1 MELIQLMKLSVIV
14 PTYNEAENIREL
26 IYAIGD
32 VCKRNKLSYN
42 IVIVD
47 DNSPDFTSKIVKEV
61 MQENKNIR
69 LIEREGKLGLGT
81 AYIKGIKYSLDNLN
95 PDLIMT
101 MDADFSHNP
110 KYIPD
115 FVKKIKEGYD
125 VVLGSRYIH
134 GGGIGNW
141 GIHRT
146 IISKGANY
154 LAKILLG
161 LTTKDN
167 TTGYR
172 AYKREVLERIGLDSI
187 KSNGYS
193 FLIEMAF
200 WCQYHNFKI
209 AEIPIFFDIRR
220 HGASKISKKEIF
232 RALKT
237 LFRLKF
243 RIKLVNH
250 YVARKRIKLAT
261 KFLNKNEKILDVG
274 CGDMYITNKL
284 IKDGYDVTGIDL
296 ASPYHLKMDATNM
309 DFKDNSFDAVIS
321 FETIEHCDCINE
333 IKRVLKPGG
342 TFVLSTPA
350 PNTDWIR
357 KILVSFKL
365 LEARDFEHHDYIIDD
380 IRSLPFKP
388 ILIKKMFLRTSQF
401 GVFEKG

>member
-1 MELIQLMKLSVIV
+1 MELTQSMKLSIIV
-14 PTYNEAENIREL
+14 PTYNEAENIRGL

-32 VCKRNKLSYN
+32 VCERNKLSYN

-47 DNSPDFTSKIVKEV
+47 DNSPDFTSNLVKEV
-61 MQENKNIR
+61 MQENKNVR
-69 LIEREGKLGLGT
+69 LVEREGKLGLGT
-81 AYIKGIKYSLDNLN
+81 AYIKGIKYSLDNLH

-110 KYIPD
+110 KDIPD

-125 VVLGSRYIH
+125 VVLGSRYTS

-146 IISKGANY
+146 IISRGANY
-154 LAKILLG
+154 LAKVLLG

-172 AYKREVLERIGLDSI
+172 LYKREVLERIDLNSI

-193 FLIEMAF
+193 FLMEMVF
-200 WCQYHNFKI
+200 WCQYHDFKI

-237 LFRLKF
+237 LFSLKF
-243 RIKLVNH
+243 RIKPVNY
-250 YVARKRIKLAT
+250 YVANKRIKLAT
-261 KFLNKNEKILDVG
+261 KFLDKNEKILDVG
-274 CGDMYITNKL
+274 CGDMYITNRL
-284 IKDGYDVTGIDL
+284 RRSGYNIIGIDVTPPFHVI
-296 ASPYHLKMDATNM
+296 MDATNM
-309 DFKDNSFDAVIS
+309 TFKDNSFDSVIA
-321 FETIEHCDCINE
+321 FETIEHCDCVNE
-333 IKRVLKPGG
+333 IRRVLKPGG
-342 TFVLSTPA
+342 KFILSTPA

-357 KILVSFKL
+357 RILVSLKL
-365 LEARDFEHHDYIIDD
+365 LEGRDFEHHDYILDNINK
-380 IRSLPFKP
+380 LPFRP

-401 GVFEKG
+401 GVFKKE